1 MKKFLLIILFV
12 TVNSYSQS
20 IERQVIGA
28 TGATYTDDATV
39 SMDFTIGEL
48 LVTTITDGT
57 TTLTQGFHQGDVQ
70 LSINLSAVA
79 YLQGA
84 FLNPNTGEESL
95 MRDDLRLAGL
105 IPTTSPYLDGVNCN
119 PSVFTTTG
127 NNAIVDWIW
136 VELRDESTNTQVLH
150 NQSALLQRDGD
161 VVAIDGISSLS
172 FKATSGNYFVVI
184 KHRNHLG
191 MMSSTPIELSNTTT
205 VLNFTEAN
213 NQITYGNNA
222 QTINNFQSNKM
233 CMWAGNTDGNTQVRY
248 QGSGNDSNRIK
259 DQVLTDLGNTSNSNL
274 YSFIS
279 YNTADVNLNGTIRY
293 QGSGNDSNIIKDI
306 ILSHPNNQSSP
317 SNLFI
322 IMEQLPEN

>member
-95 MRDDLRLAGL
+95 MRDDLRLAG
-105 IPTTSPYLDGVNCN
+105 
-119 PSVFTTTG
+119 
-127 NNAIVDWIW
+127 
-136 VELRDESTNTQVLH
+136 
-150 NQSALLQRDGD
+150 
-161 VVAIDGISSLS
+161 
-172 FKATSGNYFVVI
+172 
-184 KHRNHLG
+184 
-191 MMSSTPIELSNTTT
+191 
-205 VLNFTEAN
+205 
-213 NQITYGNNA
+213 
-222 QTINNFQSNKM
+222 
-233 CMWAGNTDGNTQVRY
+233 
-248 QGSGNDSNRIK
+248 
-259 DQVLTDLGNTSNSNL
+259 
-274 YSFIS
+274 
-279 YNTADVNLNGTIRY
+279 
-293 QGSGNDSNIIKDI
+293 
-306 ILSHPNNQSSP
+306 
-317 SNLFI
+317 
-322 IMEQLPEN
+322 